1 MSTSF
6 IYRDPFTH
14 TKHQVSAP
22 DAATYVVVK
31 NNGEKKSDSDVL
43 GFFDDYDGA
52 REAVMAELNK
62 ELQQPTGDREVRE
75 IGIAFLRDLVAH
87 YPARIRRW
95 SATCFSTLW
104 SSSLLPPTRVSVAV
118 LNPVLRR
125 HVDDAHV
132 GK

>member
-43 GFFDDYDGA
+43 GFLMTTTEHA
-52 REAVMAELNK
+52 KRSW
-62 ELQQPTGDREVRE
+62 R
-75 IGIAFLRDLVAH
+75 
-87 YPARIRRW
+87 
-95 SATCFSTLW
+95 S
-104 SSSLLPPTRVSVAV
+104 
-118 LNPVLRR
+118 
-125 HVDDAHV
+125 
-132 GK
+132 

>member
-22 DAATYVVVK
+22 DTATYVVVK

-43 GFFDDYDGA
+43 GFFDGYDEA

-62 ELQQPTGDREVRE
+62 ELRHPTGDHEV
-75 IGIAFLRDLVAH
+75 LVTH
-87 YPARIRRW
+87 TKLY
-95 SATCFSTLW
+95 
-104 SSSLLPPTRVSVAV
+104 
-118 LNPVLRR
+118 NPM
-125 HVDDAHV
+125 A
-132 GK
+132 

>member
-31 NNGEKKSDSDVL
+31 NNGEKKTDSDVL

-52 REAVMAELNK
+52 REAVMEELNK
-62 ELQQPTGDREVRE
+62 ELQQPTGDREV
-75 IGIAFLRDLVAH
+75 LVTH
-87 YPARIRRW
+87 TKLY
-95 SATCFSTLW
+95 
-104 SSSLLPPTRVSVAV
+104 
-118 LNPVLRR
+118 NPM
-125 HVDDAHV
+125 A
-132 GK
+132 